1 MAAVSIRAVHKRFG
15 STLVIRGVDIEIADG
30 EFCVLVGPS
39 GCGKST
45 LLRMLAGLEEITGGE
60 IAIGTKV
67 VNRVPPK
74 ERDIAMVFQN
84 YALYPHM
91 TVRDN
96 MSFALMLARQS
107 KSEIEGR
114 VARAAEILGLAQ
126 LLERYPRQ
134 LSGGQRQRVA
144 MGRAIVRDPQVFL
157 FDEPLSNLDAKL
169 RVQMRTEIKELH
181 QRLKTTSIYVTHDQ
195 IEAMT
200 MADRIVVMRDGIV
213 EQTGTPLELY
223 DTPVNTFV
231 AGFIGSPAMNLVPG
245 VARVNGAA
253 SGVEFEGGVRLPL
266 PTSAR
271 ARRPGRALR
280 HAARALRPLAG
291 RRHAGGSRRGR
302 AHGRRHAALL
312 PVQRTGT
319 DFTGARPR
327 KLQGRRPRRTC
338 AGRRPR
344 ASVRCRKRCAASRMK
359 RMTSDR
365 HRKQSTAAK
374 RAWSDRAKF
383 PRRR

>member
-1 MAAVSIRAVHKRFG
+1 MAAVSIRSVQKRFG
-15 STLVIRGVDIEIADG
+15 STPVIRGVDIEIADG

-60 IAIGTKV
+60 IWIGSRMVNKV
-67 VNRVPPK
+67 APK
-74 ERDIAMVFQN
+74 DRDVAMVFQN

-96 MSFALMLARQS
+96 MSFALMLAKQS
-107 KSEIEGR
+107 KSEIETR
-114 VARAAEILGLAQ
+114 VAKAAGILGLAQ
-126 LLERYPRQ
+126 LLDRYPRQ

-213 EQTGTPLELY
+213 EQTGTPLDLY
-223 DTPVNTFV
+223 DTPVNIFV

-253 SGVEFEGGVRLPL
+253 PVVEFDGGVRLPL
-266 PTSAR
+266 PSSAR
-271 ARRPGRALR
+271 ASDGQPVLYGMRPEHCVLSPGGGLPAEVVVVEPTGADTQLFCRFNGQELTSLVRDRVTCKAGDHVAL
-280 HAARALRPLAG
+280 APDVD
-291 RRHAGGSRRGR
+291 R
-302 AHGRRHAALL
+302 AHLFDAKSG
-312 PVQRTGT
+312 
-319 DFTGARPR
+319 
-327 KLQGRRPRRTC
+327 
-338 AGRRPR
+338 
-344 ASVRCRKRCAASRMK
+344 VRLVAESR
-359 RMTSDR
+359 
-365 HRKQSTAAK
+365 
-374 RAWSDRAKF
+374 
-383 PRRR
+383 